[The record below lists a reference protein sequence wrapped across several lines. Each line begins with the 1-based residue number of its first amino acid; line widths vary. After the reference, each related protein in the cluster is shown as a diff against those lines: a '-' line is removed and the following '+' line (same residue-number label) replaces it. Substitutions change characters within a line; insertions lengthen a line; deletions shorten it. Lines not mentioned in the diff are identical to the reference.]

1 MIRDLFRH
9 SLRSLRNARG
19 VTATSI
25 CLLAT
30 TIGAITAI
38 YAVVHAVVL
47 RPFGFADQDR
57 LAVIWMRDDRR
68 ALPVIE
74 VAHGEMDD
82 WRARSR
88 SFERL
93 AVIGSVNWPLTLVDS
108 TGTQAVQMSAVSASF
123 FQVVGTAP
131 LMSVRIS
138 RNTRV
143 CAPVSLNPSAARNGR
158 ISSFVPPHGSA
169 AAFFSNACRRR

>member
-1 MIRDLFRH
+1 MIRDLFQQ
-9 SLRSLRNARG
+9 SLRSLRHARG

-74 VAHGEMDD
+74 VAYGEMED

-88 SFERL
+88 SFEHQ
-93 AVIGSVNWPLTLVDS
+93 AVFGSVNWSLTLVDRA
-108 TGTQAVQMSAVSASF
+108 GTQAVQMSAVSSR
-123 FQVVGTAP
+123 P
-131 LMSVRIS
+131 LGLRRCSAVACS
-138 RNTRV
+138 RRMTWGRF
-143 CAPVSLNPSAARNGR
+143 PAR
-158 ISSFVPPHGSA
+158 
-169 AAFFSNACRRR
+169 C

>member
-1 MIRDLFRH
+1 MLRDLLRQ
-9 SLRSLRNARG
+9 SLRSLRSSRG

-25 CLLAT
+25 CLLAA

-38 YAVVHAVVL
+38 YAIVHAVVL
-47 RPFGFADQDR
+47 RPFGFADQSR

-88 SFERL
+88 SFERM
-93 AVIGSVNWPLTLVDS
+93 AVVGSVNWPLTLGSRADKQ
-108 TGTQAVQMSAVSASF
+108 TVQMSAVSASF

-131 LMSVRIS
+131 LIGRGLVPSDEAGAAPAVMVISHGLWVR
-138 RNTRV
+138 
-143 CAPVSLNPSAARNGR
+143 
-158 ISSFVPPHGSA
+158 
-169 AAFFSNACRRR
+169 